1 MKNRPLTDFEQDLQ
15 SELKD
20 PKFKKYYDQYGI
32 ELEVAYSL
40 LQLRKQ
46 KKMSQ
51 KTLAKKVGTTQ
62 GNIAR
67 IEAANQNLT
76 LRTLFKMSHAL
87 GKELQIKFI

>member
-1 MKNRPLTDFEQDLQ
+1 MKNRPLTNFEEDLQ
-15 SELKD
+15 QELQD
-20 PKFKKYYDQYGI
+20 PEFKKLYDQYGI

-40 LQLRKQ
+40 LQIRKQ

-62 GNIAR
+62 SNIAR
-67 IEAANQNLT
+67 IEAAHQNPS

-87 GKELQIKFI
+87 GKKLEIRFV